1 MISKVILEKIFNMND
16 NPISSST
23 ISVQMAYDNYLKKKY
38 IVNRKYQRKLVWTL
52 EEKAAFIDSLSKW
65 YSVPLFLFAS
75 KEEQGVI
82 QYEIIDG
89 MQRLNAIM
97 SFIENEYPL
106 ESNGQKGYF
115 DLNTLASTKSL
126 FDEGLLEQQTPIL
139 DRQICVNI
147 TNYPLPYSIINADT
161 KSIEAI
167 FRRINSFGKQLSNQE
182 IRQAGAVGVFPNLVR
197 KVSSDIRH
205 DVSPSDLVVLN
216 KMKEISLSNKKLK
229 YGIVMEDTFW
239 VKQKIVTIQNMRVSR
254 DEELVAW
261 ILSYM
266 ILGDQVEP
274 SSKAL
279 NHLYQYDEDTDNK
292 LSMQMETAIAHIGED
307 VIISWFRTIHAE
319 MLKILQ
325 LANKNFRTLVYSDAY
340 SEGLVRTY
348 QVIFLALFELII
360 KGGMSVYN
368 YNKLIQTLDNI
379 ALNHLKGISDSNW
392 KSQTRIQKI
401 QAVKGIILPCFKKRK
416 GGDVAKEN
424 WIFELDNII
433 RLSRIEGTQYDFKT
447 GFHDLETGEFNKKL
461 VAKIVEILTAEV
473 NKAPETKG
481 YVIVGITEGEETLK
495 KFQKLYGTTKG
506 MKFEGTDFY
515 ITGVQDEIEK
525 YYKGSGD
532 NLQNE
537 ILSAIRKSPV
547 DEAVKNEIMTH
558 FRMAKYGEYDIII
571 FELSSHD
578 KPVLFNDTIYVR
590 NGNQTKQIEG
600 VKATLDIY
608 KNVFKTDYE

>member
-1 MISKVILEKIFNMND
+1 MND

-23 ISVQMAYDNYLKKKY
+23 ISVQMAYDNYLNNKY

-75 KEEQGVI
+75 KEEQGVVK
-82 QYEIIDG
+82 YEIIDG

-126 FDEGLLEQQTPIL
+126 FDQGLLEQQTPIL

-182 IRQAGAVGVFPNLVR
+182 IRQAGAVGIFPNIVR

-279 NHLYQYDEDTDNK
+279 NHLYQYDENTDNK
-292 LSMQMETAIAHIGED
+292 LSMQMETVIAHIGED
-307 VIISWFRTIHAE
+307 VIITWFRTIHAE

-325 LANKNFRTLVYSDAY
+325 FANKNFRTLVYSDAY

-360 KGGMSVYN
+360 KDKMSVCN
-368 YNKLIQTLDNI
+368 YNKLIQTLDHI

-416 GGDVAKEN
+416 GGDVTKEN
-424 WIFELDNII
+424 WILELDNII
-433 RLSRIEGTQYDFKT
+433 RLSRIEGTQYDFKI
-447 GFHDLETGEFNKKL
+447 GFHDLETGEFNKDL
-461 VAKIVEILTAEV
+461 VVKIVEILTAEV

-481 YVIVGITEGEETLK
+481 FVIVGITEGEETLK
-495 KFQKLYGTTKG
+495 KFQKVYGTTKG

-532 NLQNE
+532 KLQNE
-537 ILSAIRKSPV
+537 ILSEIRKAPV

-578 KPVLFNDTIYVR
+578 KPVLFNDAIYVR
-590 NGNQTKQIEG
+590 NGNQTRQITG
-600 VKATLDIY
+600 VQATLDIY
-608 KNVFKTDYE
+608 KNIFNTDMKDNRNVSNIR

>member
-1 MISKVILEKIFNMND
+1 MND

-23 ISVQMAYDNYLKKKY
+23 ISVQMAYDNYLKNKY

-126 FDEGLLEQQTPIL
+126 FDQGLLEQQTPIL

-182 IRQAGAVGVFPNLVR
+182 IRQAGAVGIFPNLVR

-239 VKQKIVTIQNMRVSR
+239 VKQKIVTIPNMRVSR

-279 NHLYQYDEDTDNK
+279 NHLYQYDENTDNK
-292 LSMQMETAIAHIGED
+292 LSRQMETAIAHVGED
-307 VIISWFRTIHAE
+307 AIISWFRTIHAE

-360 KGGMSVYN
+360 KDQYCV
-368 YNKLIQTLDNI
+368 KLIFN
-379 ALNHLKGISDSNW
+379 
-392 KSQTRIQKI
+392 
-401 QAVKGIILPCFKKRK
+401 
-416 GGDVAKEN
+416 
-424 WIFELDNII
+424 
-433 RLSRIEGTQYDFKT
+433 RL
-447 GFHDLETGEFNKKL
+447 
-461 VAKIVEILTAEV
+461 
-473 NKAPETKG
+473 
-481 YVIVGITEGEETLK
+481 
-495 KFQKLYGTTKG
+495 
-506 MKFEGTDFY
+506 
-515 ITGVQDEIEK
+515 
-525 YYKGSGD
+525 
-532 NLQNE
+532 
-537 ILSAIRKSPV
+537 
-547 DEAVKNEIMTH
+547 
-558 FRMAKYGEYDIII
+558 
-571 FELSSHD
+571 
-578 KPVLFNDTIYVR
+578 
-590 NGNQTKQIEG
+590 
-600 VKATLDIY
+600 
-608 KNVFKTDYE
+608 

>member
-1 MISKVILEKIFNMND
+1 MND

-23 ISVQMAYDNYLKKKY
+23 ISVQMAYDNYLKNKY

-126 FDEGLLEQQTPIL
+126 FDQGLLEQQTPIL

-182 IRQAGAVGVFPNLVR
+182 IRQAGAVGIFPNLVR
-197 KVSSDIRH
+197 KVSSGIRH

-279 NHLYQYDEDTDNK
+279 NHLYQYDENTDNK
-292 LSMQMETAIAHIGED
+292 LSMQMETAIAHVGED

-360 KGGMSVYN
+360 KDGMTVYN
-368 YNKLIQTLDNI
+368 YTKLIQTLDHI

-416 GGDVAKEN
+416 GEDVAKEN
-424 WIFELDNII
+424 WILELDNII

-495 KFQKLYGTTKG
+495 KFQKLYGTTKE

-532 NLQNE
+532 KLQNE
-537 ILSAIRKSPV
+537 ILSAIRKAPV

-578 KPVLFNDTIYVR
+578 KPVLFNDTLYVR
-590 NGNQTKQIEG
+590 NGNQTRAIEG

-608 KNVFKTDYE
+608 KNVFKTDYEG

>member
-1 MISKVILEKIFNMND
+1 MND

-23 ISVQMAYDNYLKKKY
+23 ISVQMAYDNYLKNKY

-126 FDEGLLEQQTPIL
+126 FDQGLLEQQTPIL

-182 IRQAGAVGVFPNLVR
+182 IRQAGAVGEFPNLVR

-266 ILGDQVEP
+266 ILGDKVEP

-279 NHLYQYDEDTDNK
+279 NCLYQYDEDANNN
-292 LSMQMETAIAHIGED
+292 LSMQMETAIERIGEN

-319 MLKILQ
+319 ILKILQ
-325 LANKNFRTLVYSDAY
+325 VANKNFRNLVYSDAY

-348 QVIFLALFELII
+348 QVIFLALFELIV
-360 KGGMSVYN
+360 KDSMSVCD
-368 YNKLIQTLDNI
+368 YNKLIQTLDHI

-392 KSQTRIQKI
+392 KSQTRFQKI
-401 QAVKGIILPCFKKRK
+401 QAVKGILQSCFKKRN

-481 YVIVGITEGEETLK
+481 YVIVGITEGEEALR
-495 KFQKLYGTTKG
+495 KFQKQYGTTVG

-525 YYKGSGD
+525 FYKGSGD
-532 NLQNE
+532 KLQNE
-537 ILSAIRKSPV
+537 ILSAIRKTPV

-578 KPVLFNDTIYVR
+578 KPVLFNDTIFVR
-590 NGNQTKQIEG
+590 NGNQTRSIVG

-608 KNVFKTDYE
+608 KNVFNTDYEG